1 MIVIDEEKNSWFLF
15 EEEGK
20 LLFDVNCS
28 HSFVG
33 YDFMMFLN
41 EDEIA
46 LYKEKGREYLNALAN
61 SIDYSCPISRSSTS
75 KYKDRYVYDQYSEK
89 SLDAIN
95 SWRKKNGAI

>member
-1 MIVIDEEKNSWFLF
+1 MRVIDEEKNSWFLF

-41 EDEIA
+41 EEEIA
-46 LYKEKGREYLNALAN
+46 LYKEQGRGYLNELAN
-61 SIDYSCPISRSSTS
+61 AIDYSSPISRSSTS
-75 KYKDRYVYDQYSEK
+75 KYKERYVYDQYSEK
-89 SLDAIN
+89 SLDAID
-95 SWRKKNGAI
+95 SWRGNNDSM